1 MIDNRKIA
9 GLNQTNEISSNFD
22 NTEQFPVT
30 SDSQTLTGFLV
41 LPTGYSTSPYNL
53 FTGMSSTT
61 GYIKLDSQL
70 TSKISGKYRISKYTI
85 DTRNGVITNKQITSG
100 PYDFEVTLNSSD
112 NQTFEIELTS
122 DSRYHAAFTLQYNE
136 GKYTVEY
143 DETLCQGYLEK
154 NSAAFTADASAIE
167 IFQTNLSITS

>member
-1 MIDNRKIA
+1 MMDNRKIA
-9 GLNQTNEISSNFD
+9 GLTQITEISSNFD

-30 SDSQTLTGFLV
+30 SDSQTLKGFLV
-41 LPTGYSTSPYNL
+41 LPTGYSASPYNI

-61 GYIKLDSQL
+61 GYIKLNSQL

-85 DTRNGVITNKQITSG
+85 DTRNGVITNKEITSG

-112 NQTFEIELTS
+112 NQTFKIEFTS
-122 DSRYHAAFTLQYNE
+122 DGRYYATFTLQYNE
-136 GKYTVEY
+136 GKYIVEY
-143 DETLCQGYLEK
+143 DGLLSQGYLEK

-167 IFQTNLSITS
+167 LFHTKLSIT